1 MFKIGVISDT
11 HGHLDPRV
19 PGLFAAAEVQ
29 HILHAGDIGLP
40 WLILQLEEIAPVT
53 AVIGNTDVGLHL
65 NYRETELVELA
76 GLKFLVNH
84 IVDVHAALRTGADVG
99 VRAPLERRI
108 IRDNPDAVI
117 FGHSHKPF
125 SQQINGRLFFNP
137 GYAGKTRF
145 GLPRSVAILQCE
157 GKTITPELKYLD

>member
-19 PGLFAAAEVQ
+19 PGLFSAAEVQ

-53 AVIGNTDVGLHL
+53 AVTGNTDAGLHL
-65 NYRETELVELA
+65 KYREAELVELA
-76 GLKFLVNH
+76 GLKFLIHH
-84 IVDVHAALRTGADVG
+84 IVDVHAPAPALQ
-99 VRAPLERRI
+99 RRM

-125 SQQINGRLFFNP
+125 SEQVNGRLYFNP
-137 GYAGKTRF
+137 GYAGKSRF
-145 GLPRSVAILQCE
+145 GLPRSIAILSCE
-157 GKTITPELKYLD
+157 GKIIAPELKYLD